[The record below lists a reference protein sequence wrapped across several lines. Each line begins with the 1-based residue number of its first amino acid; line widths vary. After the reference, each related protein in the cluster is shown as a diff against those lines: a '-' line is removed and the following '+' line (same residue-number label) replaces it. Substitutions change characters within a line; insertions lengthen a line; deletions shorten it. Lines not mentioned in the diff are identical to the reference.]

1 MAVAAGQGRAEQG
14 RRGKAGQEGQAIG
27 GCGWRASAA
36 SWCRP
41 PPTALPS
48 PQSERER
55 ERERPHDHMDGKQL
69 LIGGGPANMGSIRQE
84 GRRDGTRSEAGA
96 ASITVDLVGRNK
108 RQPGSAYCSPH
119 RDVSQGGKPRPRENR
134 RSSYKTRSR
143 KKRAAAYCALREG
156 ENRKAD
162 RHLKYLRRVC
172 TMQRYV
178 TRNLYSAQRYNEVR
192 KEWVQM
198 DGSINK

>member
-1 MAVAAGQGRAEQG
+1 
-14 RRGKAGQEGQAIG
+14 
-27 GCGWRASAA
+27 
-36 SWCRP
+36 
-41 PPTALPS
+41 
-48 PQSERER
+48 
-55 ERERPHDHMDGKQL
+55 MDGKQL

-156 ENRKAD
+156 ENRKGD

-178 TRNLYSAQRYNEVR
+178 TRNFYSAQRYNEVR

-198 DGSINK
+198 DGSINKARVVVFAVAVLFQASVVDCRRLSSRRNRSDSPTHDDDYNGFC